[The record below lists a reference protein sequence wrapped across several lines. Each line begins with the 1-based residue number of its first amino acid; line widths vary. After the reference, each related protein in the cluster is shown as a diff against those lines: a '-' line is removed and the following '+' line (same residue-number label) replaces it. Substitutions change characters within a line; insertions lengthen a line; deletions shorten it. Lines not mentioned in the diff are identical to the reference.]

1 MITLSSVAKREKNK
15 LYTGSAFVI
24 LLDIV
29 LGDDTARICYNTEDI
44 EWNGNIYQA
53 FPFDIGDISEN
64 TDGSDPNVQLRVDN
78 TSQALQYIVEENNGA
93 NGTEVIIRVVNTE
106 ALDKT
111 ESELEEHFVVTKTSV
126 DRQYITFTLGTEY
139 SSRTRRPPNRY
150 MKNSCPFRYK
160 DIRCACTDNTYDFC
174 NHTLT
179 DCRLR
184 NNSERFGGFQGIDQR
199 GVYVHT

>member
-1 MITLSSVAKREKNK
+1 MLTLSAVAKREKNE
-15 LYTGSAFVI
+15 LYTNSAFII
-24 LLDIV
+24 LLEIL
-29 LGDDTARICYNTEDI
+29 LGDETARICYNTEDI
-44 EWNGNIYQA
+44 TWNGNVYQA

-64 TDGSDPNVQLRVDN
+64 NDGSDPNVQLRVDN

-106 ALDKT
+106 ALDNT

-126 DRQYITFTLGTEY
+126 DKQYITFTLGTEY
-139 SSRTRRPPNRY
+139 SSRTRRPVYRY
-150 MKNSCPFRYK
+150 MKNNCPFRYK
-160 DIRCACTDNTYDFC
+160 GIRCGATAEQTSC

-179 DCRLR
+179 DCRAR

>member
-1 MITLSSVAKREKNK
+1 MLTLSAVAKREKNE
-15 LYTGSAFVI
+15 LYTDSAFII
-24 LLDIV
+24 LLDIL
-29 LGDDTARICYNTEDI
+29 LGDEVARICYNTEDI
-44 EWNGNIYQA
+44 TWNGNVYQA

-64 TDGSDPNVQLRVDN
+64 SDGSDPNVQLRVDN
-78 TSQALQYIVEENNGA
+78 TSQALQYIVEENQGA

-106 ALDKT
+106 ALDNT

-126 DRQYITFTLGTEY
+126 DKQYITFTLGTEY
-139 SSRTRRPPNRY
+139 SSRTRRPLYRY
-150 MKNSCPFRYK
+150 MKNSCPFKYK
-160 DIRCACTDNTYDFC
+160 GIRCGATSALTYC